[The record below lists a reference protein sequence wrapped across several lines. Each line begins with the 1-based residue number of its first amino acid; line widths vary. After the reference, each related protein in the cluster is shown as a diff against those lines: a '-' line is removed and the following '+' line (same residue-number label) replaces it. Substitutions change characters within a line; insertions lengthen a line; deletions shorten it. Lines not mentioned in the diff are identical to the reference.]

1 MIFHIVPDAENRLQ
15 FFIVME
21 LQSAVNA
28 VSVLEWWSAKI
39 ELIFK
44 RGNMTEKE
52 LQAYKKGYSDA
63 VTMKENA
70 DGCKGCAF
78 ESISEWEMPCT
89 KCKRNSKDYWRA
101 KVD

>member
-1 MIFHIVPDAENRLQ
+1 
-15 FFIVME
+15 
-21 LQSAVNA
+21 
-28 VSVLEWWSAKI
+28 
-39 ELIFK
+39 
-44 RGNMTEKE
+44 MTEKE

-101 KVD
+101 KVN

>member
-1 MIFHIVPDAENRLQ
+1 
-15 FFIVME
+15 
-21 LQSAVNA
+21 
-28 VSVLEWWSAKI
+28 
-39 ELIFK
+39 
-44 RGNMTEKE
+44 MTEKE
-52 LQAYKKGYSDA
+52 LDAYKKGYSDA

-70 DGCKGCAF
+70 DGCRGCAF